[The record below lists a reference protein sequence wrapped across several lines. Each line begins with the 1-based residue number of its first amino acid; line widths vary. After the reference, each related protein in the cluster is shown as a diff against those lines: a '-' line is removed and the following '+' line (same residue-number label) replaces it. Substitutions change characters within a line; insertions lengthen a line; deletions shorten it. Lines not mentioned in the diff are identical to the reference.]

1 MCGALCAIV
10 AFGVVNLII
19 LIHLVTQSLHSGKP
33 KQLLREAA
41 FLLIFVYCLY
51 LFVLVLKKLSRVASA
66 TKRLLSLMDY
76 SIQTPHVKPPIYGSL
91 EEIRHL
97 LSTRGAVK
105 FYGNRV
111 TVTFVVRI
119 ISFLV
124 KSLSLLVSAWIATA
138 GISAPFKTTG
148 NGNVTSNV
156 TIN

>member
-10 AFGVVNLII
+10 AFGVFRLINLIQI
-19 LIHLVTQSLHSGKP
+19 VTESLHSGKP
-33 KQLLREAA
+33 KQLLIEAA
-41 FLLIFVYCLY
+41 LLLIFVYCCCV
-51 LFVLVLKKLSRVASA
+51 FILVLKKLSRVASA

-97 LSTRGAVK
+97 LSTRGAVT
-105 FYGNRV
+105 FYGNSV
-111 TVTFVVRI
+111 TSQFVVEI

-138 GISAPFKTTG
+138 GINISAG

>member
-1 MCGALCAIV
+1 MWGALCAIV
-10 AFGVVNLII
+10 AFGVFF
-19 LIHLVTQSLHSGKP
+19 LIHLIQIVTESLHSGKP
-33 KQLLREAA
+33 KQLLIEAA
-41 FLLIFVYCLY
+41 YHLIFVYCLF
-51 LFVLVLKKLSRVASA
+51 LFVFILKKLSRVASA

-97 LSTRGAVK
+97 LSTRGAVT
-105 FYGNRV
+105 FYGNSV
-111 TVTFVVRI
+111 TSQFVVRI

-124 KSLSLLVSAWIATA
+124 KLLSLLVSLWIATA
-138 GISAPFKTTG
+138 GINISAA

>member
-10 AFGVVNLII
+10 AFGVVNLFD
-19 LIHLVTQSLHSGKP
+19 LIQIVTESLHSGKP
-33 KQLLREAA
+33 KQLLIEAA
-41 FLLIFVYCLY
+41 YLLIFVYCLY
-51 LFVLVLKKLSRVASA
+51 LFVSATKKLSRVASA

-97 LSTRGAVK
+97 LSTRGAVT
-105 FYGNRV
+105 FYGNSV
-111 TVTFVVRI
+111 TSQFVVEI

-138 GISAPFKTTG
+138 GINISAG

>member
-10 AFGVVNLII
+10 AFGVFRLINLIQI
-19 LIHLVTQSLHSGKP
+19 VTESLHSGKP
-33 KQLLREAA
+33 KQLLIEAA
-41 FLLIFVYCLY
+41 LLLIFVYCCCV
-51 LFVLVLKKLSRVASA
+51 FILVLKKLSRVASA

-97 LSTRGAVK
+97 LSTRGAVT
-105 FYGNRV
+105 FYGNSV
-111 TVTFVVRI
+111 TSQFVVEI

-138 GISAPFKTTG
+138 GINISAA